1 VPAFLYSSLA
11 AAFIGSCGGEKGELD
26 PRTIAEQ
33 LFAPARTKDKH
44 KSNFSNRSRYRAMQL
59 GDE

>member
-1 VPAFLYSSLA
+1 L
-11 AAFIGSCGGEKGELD
+11 CGGEKGELD